1 MRCHRLG
8 IAGLALALLTGCG
21 PQAFVLVD
29 PGYRTERGRSYVVV
43 VGSSRS
49 EEMALPTRQV
59 SHLLASELATHW
71 FNVLDQEIL
80 DRAHPGLAARLSQA
94 ARQLQAGGRV
104 ESAFAEQLLRE
115 HGIGQLLV
123 VEVVRHEQYWGR
135 LNKVTRVGVEARLM
149 QVLDGRTLWQ
159 GRYDPELSGDPGHGF
174 DEATRRTVRELV
186 RLLSNGSREFRDTP
200 MADWPILESFTS
212 N

>member
-1 MRCHRLG
+1 MQCHKLG
-8 IAGLALALLTGCG
+8 IAGVAFALLAGCG
-21 PQAFVLVD
+21 AQAFVLVD
-29 PGYRTERGRSYVVV
+29 PAYRTERGRSNVVV
-43 VGSSRS
+43 LGCARS

-59 SHLLASELATHW
+59 SQLLASELATHW
-71 FNVLDQEIL
+71 FNVLDPEVL
-80 DRAHPGLAARLSQA
+80 ERAHPGLAVQLTQA

-104 ESAFAEQLLRE
+104 ESAFAERLSRE
-115 HGIGQLLV
+115 YGIGQLLI

-135 LNKVTRVGVEARLM
+135 LNKITRVGVEARLM
-149 QVLDGRTLWQ
+149 HVQDGRTLWQ

-174 DEATRRTVRELV
+174 DEAARRTAREVV

-200 MADWPILESFTS
+200 MANWPILESFTP